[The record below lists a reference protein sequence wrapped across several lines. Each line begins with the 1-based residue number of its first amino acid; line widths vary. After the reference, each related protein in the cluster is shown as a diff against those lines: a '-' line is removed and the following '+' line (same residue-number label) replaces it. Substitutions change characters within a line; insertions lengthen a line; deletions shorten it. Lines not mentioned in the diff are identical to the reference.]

1 MALSDR
7 EQKLLAQMEQAL
19 YAEDPRFASSLNKPS
34 KIAIAP
40 GERRHLLTGT
50 LSIVIAVGLVIG
62 SVTTKIV
69 FLGIFGFVFLILGL
83 FLLIRGLQAPVAA
96 VTPKPRKGGSNGDFM
111 RRMEQRW
118 QQRRDGD
125 YS

>member
-7 EQKLLAQMEQAL
+7 EQKLLQQMEQAL
-19 YAEDPRFASSLNKPS
+19 YAEDPRFATSLKKPS
-34 KIAIAP
+34 RIAIAP
-40 GERRHLLTGT
+40 GEKRHLLTGT
-50 LSIVIAVGLVIG
+50 LSIVVAIGLVVG
-62 SVTTKIV
+62 SVATKMV
-69 FLGIFGFVFLILGL
+69 LLGIGGLGL

-96 VTPKPRKGGSNGDFM
+96 VTPKPRKSPGGGDFM

-125 YS
+125 F

>member
-7 EQKLLAQMEQAL
+7 EQKLLEQMEQAL
-19 YAEDPRFASSLNKPS
+19 YAEDPRFASSLKKSS

-40 GERRHLLTGT
+40 GERRHLITGT
-50 LSIVIAVGLVIG
+50 LSIVIAIGLVVG
-62 SVTTKIV
+62 SVTAKIV
-69 FLGIFGFVFLILGL
+69 LLGVGGFVFLIFGL
-83 FLLIRGLQAPVAA
+83 FLLVRGLQAPVAA
-96 VTPKPRKGGSNGDFM
+96 VTPKSKKSGGSGDFM

-125 YS
+125 FS